1 MNIPDTLP
9 TLSAGAHEAGARQVC
24 AMEAAAWL
32 ANEKH
37 SDKPKCVHPAI
48 AEFAK
53 RCNDVST
60 DAERQTLWPLILR
73 SMGTASDDHVLNVR
87 LAIWCATQVLSEFES
102 RFPND
107 DRPRKAIEA
116 AESWA
121 DCPCDEHREAARY
134 AYANANAAA
143 NASYDYAT
151 AAYAA
156 AYAAN
161 ATYATATAYAAYV
174 ANYATAAYAASPR
187 ELWTGLLDEYDRLT
201 GRTVTEPT
209 AEDWNRL
216 KEYAR

>member
-37 SDKPKCVHPAI
+37 FDKPECVHPAI
-48 AEFAK
+48 AEFAR
-53 RCNDVST
+53 RCNDAST

-87 LAIWCATQVLSEFES
+87 LAIWCATQVLPEFES

-116 AESWA
+116 AEPWA
-121 DCPCDEHREAARY
+121 DCPCDEHRNAARY
-134 AYANANAAA
+134 AVGPYPAWSAAAYVAYAAA
-143 NASYDYAT
+143 NAAYVAAYV
-151 AAYAA
+151 AYAA
-156 AYAAN
+156 AYATN
-161 ATYATATAYAAYV
+161 AVVCARR
-174 ANYATAAYAASPR
+174 R

-209 AEDWNRL
+209 AEDWTRL
-216 KEYAR
+216 EEYAR